1 MLRGLLTG
9 QNIRHIIIIYTHKR
23 RKGKMR
29 KSHIAIAGILVSV
42 LGFAN
47 TAWADTATVIASQA
61 YVDAKVGTK
70 QNKLNAGTGGNVTVD
85 NTSNTAA
92 SRAITGITATGD
104 GTVTFTTQPISVDAP
119 EATEYVTNGTN
130 ALNLSDSS
138 DHAPSITAVKGMKST
153 SNLATVSNG
162 VVSIS
167 AGSDTALPTT
177 KAVADTIKT
186 LDHKTA
192 TASSNATTAVTAV
205 SQADGQVTV
214 TNGTLAAAA
223 IGQKV
228 TSNLLSSTSTGYIP
242 TVAAVQGAVTYV
254 NNTASENKRTAS
266 VTVEEVPA
274 ARDVFTRNSTIKVKG
289 DDFVPTVAA
298 VEARV
303 KAVEGQIP
311 TNLGA
316 LATLDAVG
324 SAQITDGSIAAGDLA
339 SNSVVTA
346 KIKDL
351 NVTTAKLAADA
362 VTNAK
367 LADDAVQTENI
378 KDGTIVN
385 ADISNSA
392 AIAYSKMDATLKD
405 VNSASTNATCT
416 AASPCVL
423 TYYKVG
429 STVYYKWTNLIE
441 TDGVTALPNS

>member
-1 MLRGLLTG
+1 
-9 QNIRHIIIIYTHKR
+9 
-23 RKGKMR
+23 MR

-70 QNKLNAGTGGNVTVD
+70 LNASALNAGTLSTTSTTTVPSEKTVND
-85 NTSNTAA
+85 
-92 SRAITGITATGD
+92 AITSAVSNIDTSAPAAT
-104 GTVTFTTQPISVDAP
+104 T
-119 EATEYVTNGTN
+119 YVTNGTN

-192 TASSNATTAVTAV
+192 SASSNATTAVTAV

-228 TSNLLSSTSTGYIP
+228 TQKLLSSTSTGYIP

-274 ARDVFTRNSTIKVKG
+274 AADVFTRNATIKVGG
-289 DDFVPTVAA
+289 DDYVPTVAA

-303 KAVEGQIP
+303 RAAEESAVQSVTEGSANGTIKVDG
-311 TNLGA
+311 TDVSVHGLGTAAYIAKGANTANANANSLVTVNANGFVTGTATAGA
-316 LATLDAVG
+316 LAKKDAVG
-324 SAQITDGSIAAGDLA
+324 SADITDLSIA
-339 SNSVVTA
+339 
-346 KIKDL
+346 
-351 NVTTAKLAADA
+351 
-362 VTNAK
+362 
-367 LADDAVQTENI
+367 
-378 KDGTIVN
+378 N

-392 AIAYSKMDATLKD
+392 AIDYSKMNATLKD

-429 STVYYKWTNLIE
+429 TTVYYKWTNLIE

>member
-70 QNKLNAGTGGNVTVD
+70 LNASALNDGTLSATSTTTVPSEKTVSDAISDAISDAASVDDGTG
-85 NTSNTAA
+85 SN
-92 SRAITGITATGD
+92 
-104 GTVTFTTQPISVDAP
+104 
-119 EATEYVTNGTN
+119 N
-130 ALNLSDSS
+130 ALNLTSS
-138 DHAPSITAVKGMKST
+138 STKAPSVRAVQAMKST

-162 VVSIS
+162 VVSIA

-192 TASSNATTAVTAV
+192 TASSNASTAVTAV

-214 TNGTLAAAA
+214 TNGTLGAAA

-274 ARDVFTRNSTIKVKG
+274 AGDVFTRNSTIKVKG

-311 TNLGA
+311 TNLGP

-324 SAQITDGSIAAGDLA
+324 SAQITDASIAAADLA
-339 SNSVVTA
+339 SNSVTTA
-346 KIKDL
+346 KIKNL
-351 NVTTAKLAADA
+351 NVTTDKLAADA

-385 ADISNSA
+385 ADISTSA

-423 TYYKVG
+423 TYYKTSSG
-429 STVYYKWTNLIE
+429 VYYKWTNLIE